1 MMMSKLAWE
10 NDPGLSINCIYEI
23 SQLFFFTTNDFLHFC
38 LAWTPPARSLYRHL
52 TFVLYIQYTTMP
64 SINKC
69 IVFLTLTLSATAF
82 GSSHVARSNHRG
94 LARNARPDVL
104 ADVIPMQ
111 RRTRSNSKR
120 CKAKPSSSS
129 SSTSHKHSS
138 TQKVTKAT
146 APAPKDTPAYTPKPT
161 STSAKPKSTPDN
173 GGGGSGSGSGNG
185 NGGGSGGGGGDGGL
199 TTGGM
204 QVYVDPYSGLIIYSN
219 ILTFT
224 VLPFTPKMAMRGLVV
239 THTQTLIS
247 YAL

>member
-1 MMMSKLAWE
+1 
-10 NDPGLSINCIYEI
+10 
-23 SQLFFFTTNDFLHFC
+23 
-38 LAWTPPARSLYRHL
+38 
-52 TFVLYIQYTTMP
+52 MP

-69 IVFLTLTLSATAF
+69 IVLLTLTLSATAF

-129 SSTSHKHSS
+129 SSSSTSHKHSS

-146 APAPKDTPAYTPKPT
+146 APAPKDAPAYTPKPT

-173 GGGGSGSGSGNG
+173 GGGGSGSGN
-185 NGGGSGGGGGDGGL
+185 GGGGGDGGL
-199 TTGGM
+199 TTGGIATFYT
-204 QVYVDPYSGLIIYSN
+204 QNGNAGACGDTHSDSDIICALETATYANGAHCGKYVLITN
-219 ILTFT
+219 TENGKT
-224 VLPFTPKMAMRGLVV
+224 VKVLVADECP
-239 THTQTLIS
+239 TCNNKQSIDLSTGA
-247 YAL
+247 YRALGGTVSEGIFPIAWQFV